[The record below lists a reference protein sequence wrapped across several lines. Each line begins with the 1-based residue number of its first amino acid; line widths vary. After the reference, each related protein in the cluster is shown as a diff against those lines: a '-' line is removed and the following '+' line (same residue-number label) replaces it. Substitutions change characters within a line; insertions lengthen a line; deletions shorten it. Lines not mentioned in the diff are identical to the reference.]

1 MGRRNR
7 GLARVR
13 EAEAADQAKQIDHDR
28 GPDSPRELTAGTTPG
43 RWRMVA
49 FGALAGGL
57 AVGAAA
63 AGGGGARWLVLA
75 SIGVVVVSLTPIII
89 ASRRPPIGPD
99 PAPPVPLDELP
110 TVTVVIAGRDEAA
123 VLPHLIADLAAQ
135 DHRDAGGGPRFEVI
149 VIDDR
154 STDGTPAAVDAAAR
168 SAGLD
173 GAVRIVHRV
182 GAGLPDGKGAALT
195 AAQPET
201 YRGDVVLVLDADARI
216 GPGFLRRLATYVA
229 CGVPAISGRRRIL
242 DAGSSQIA
250 GAQADEQTQDGELQ
264 RGRWASGG
272 CSEFRGNGIAVRRDL
287 LVAVGGWRA
296 SALTEDLDLS
306 SRLAAE
312 RGITVAWALDLEIW
326 EEPVRTWGGLWRQR
340 LRWSEGSI
348 RRLLEHGP
356 AVMASPQL
364 TLRARLD
371 FAAYAAQLLAPPLVL
386 GAMAGAVATGAP
398 GAAMA
403 LVGTYLA
410 AGGVLAFDSLR
421 WETGRNGAALAL
433 PERAYRAVRSALFGM
448 IWLGAVP
455 GALWRL
461 ATRRGSIRYDK
472 MPHHGP
478 GMGPNTAAASSAGLS
493 DGVGR
498 AGGAGEP

>member
-1 MGRRNR
+1 MRDVGATDQMNQTDHHPGRS
-7 GLARVR
+7 
-13 EAEAADQAKQIDHDR
+13 
-28 GPDSPRELTAGTTPG
+28 SPAELTAGATPA
-43 RWRMVA
+43 RWRVVA

-57 AVGAAA
+57 VLGAAA

-75 SIGVVVVSLTPIII
+75 SIGVVVVSLTPIIL
-89 ASRRPPIGPD
+89 ASRRPPVGPD
-99 PAPPVPLDELP
+99 PVAPMALDELP
-110 TVTVVIAGRDEAA
+110 TVTVVIAGRDEAL

-135 DHRDAGGGPRFEVI
+135 DHRDAGGAPRFEVI

-154 STDGTPAAVDAAAR
+154 SSDGTPEAVDAAAR
-168 SAGLD
+168 SGGLD
-173 GAVRIVHRV
+173 GVVRVVRRV
-182 GAGLPDGKGAALT
+182 GVGLPDGKGAALT

-201 YRGDVVLVLDADARI
+201 YKGDVVLVLDADARI

-242 DAGSSQIA
+242 DAGSSHIA

-296 SALTEDLDLS
+296 QALTEDLDLS

-312 RGITVAWALDLEIW
+312 RGVTVAWALDLEIW

-356 AVMASPQL
+356 AVLASRQL
-364 TLRARLD
+364 TIRARLD
-371 FAAYAAQLLAPPLVL
+371 FAAYAAQLLAPPLIL
-386 GAMAGAVATGAP
+386 GAMAGAAATGAP
-398 GAAMA
+398 GMAMA

-410 AGGVLAFDSLR
+410 AGGVLAFDALR
-421 WETGRNGAALAL
+421 WDTDQSGAPLPL
-433 PERAYRAVRSALFGM
+433 PERAFRAARAALFGT

-472 MPHHGP
+472 MPHLGP
-478 GMGPNTAAASSAGLS
+478 GTTPTAT
-493 DGVGR
+493 
-498 AGGAGEP
+498 P